1 MSEPLVIDGV
11 RIYATLDRGN
21 LWCMIRAMDKATFDA
36 QALAVGLTAYTNP
49 AVPAVTDPE
58 TGEVVTPAIEASGPV
73 VPTRGVTITEIG
85 THVLTPATYDEEGNV
100 LTPAVLD
107 NRYHVNFWLDAGTV
121 ALGAWMKWA
130 TLWTY
135 YGAAIE
141 PNREEDGTD
150 LQGIE
155 LIDPQTVKQAV
166 NVLL

>member
-11 RIYATLDRGN
+11 RIYAKLDRGN
-21 LWCMIRAMDKATFDA
+21 LWCMVRAVDKATFDA
-36 QALAVGLTAYTNP
+36 QALAVGLTTYTNP
-49 AVPAVTDPE
+49 AVDAVTDPD
-58 TGEVVTPAIEASGPV
+58 TGVIVTPAIEPSGPV
-73 VPTRGVTITEIG
+73 VPARGVTITEIG
-85 THVLTPATYDEEGNV
+85 SHVLTPATYDEEGNV

-130 TLWTY
+130 TQWTY

-141 PNREEDGTD
+141 PNNMEDGTD

-155 LIDPQTVKQAV
+155 LIDPQTVAKAV